1 MVYCTENY
9 IQRYCFSPLS
19 YRGKVFTLLSSI
31 IGKLEDNFTSLTMA
45 VAGLVEQ
52 RVKSDSLYRSGS
64 MFCLFLGKAS
74 QVVEQQTW
82 LLMLGEEGKQPR
94 VSSFI
99 SFSMSY
105 NVTQPG
111 NYCWLLIFTNWT
123 LKDEICPPEKTFYS
137 LHRSL

>member
-9 IQRYCFSPLS
+9 IQRYCFFPLS

-82 LLMLGEEGKQPR
+82 LLMLGIRGGREATK
-94 VSSFI
+94 SFI
-99 SFSMSY
+99 FHLIF
-105 NVTQPG
+105 NELQRDPARKF
-111 NYCWLLIFTNWT
+111 LLIVN
-123 LKDEICPPEKTFYS
+123 FYELNTKGWNMS
-137 LHRSL
+137 TREDIL